1 MKLSPS
7 MITGFHVPHHALSL
21 PVTHACVKSQLE
33 ELIEQ
38 GHDPNALGFFFEGSG
53 QFPDR
58 LM

>member
-38 GHDPNALGFFFEGSG
+38 GHDPNALGFS
-53 QFPDR
+53 
-58 LM
+58 